1 MKELYKVRN
10 INISLLDKTTY
21 EPLLDIPCEFG
32 KIIDKEGIIFLET
45 HISMKIILPSL
56 SAMK

>member
-21 EPLLDIPCEFG
+21 EPLFDIPCEVG
-32 KIIDKEGIIFLET
+32 HIIEKEGVLFLET
-45 HISMKIILPSL
+45 HIFNEDYS
-56 SAMK
+56 